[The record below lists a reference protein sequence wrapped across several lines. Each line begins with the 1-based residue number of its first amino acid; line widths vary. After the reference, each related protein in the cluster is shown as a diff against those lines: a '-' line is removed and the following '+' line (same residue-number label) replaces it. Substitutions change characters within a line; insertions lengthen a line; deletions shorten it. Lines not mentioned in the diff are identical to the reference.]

1 MTKQLISLGTTAND
15 GTGDTLRDA
24 GQKLN
29 DNFNELYRFMPG
41 GEILT
46 ISDSTTSL
54 DSSTLYIFNLPSTP
68 TINSSFTLSD
78 GTSNGEIKRI
88 INKSASSV
96 DVSITIGSSGLAYPS
111 TATGLTLHNKI
122 SFDLAWDG
130 TEWHFDRDSDSRIT
144 YLT

>member
-15 GTGDTLRDA
+15 GTGNTLRDA
-24 GQKLN
+24 GQKVN

-78 GTSNGEIKRI
+78 
-88 INKSASSV
+88 
-96 DVSITIGSSGLAYPS
+96 
-111 TATGLTLHNKI
+111 
-122 SFDLAWDG
+122 
-130 TEWHFDRDSDSRIT
+130 
-144 YLT
+144 